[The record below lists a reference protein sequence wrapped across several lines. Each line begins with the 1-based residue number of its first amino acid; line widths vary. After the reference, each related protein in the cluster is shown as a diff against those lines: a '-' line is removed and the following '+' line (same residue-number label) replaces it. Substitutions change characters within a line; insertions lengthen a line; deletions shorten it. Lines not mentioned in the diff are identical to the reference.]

1 MLIEYVAS
9 GALVVA
15 ALVATFVGLRRRR
28 ADRLTADPAATF
40 PYIGAARWVSKAR
53 ITRGIPA
60 LEAASAA
67 AGDRLA
73 ARATEVAAQAE
84 AVASMVEVARAID
97 RSSPPALEVVHC
109 ESFSRSAAPAAG
121 ARISTR

>member
-40 PYIGAARWVSKAR
+40 PYIGSGSVGFEGTHHSGHSGLGS
-53 ITRGIPA
+53 GIGGGGG
-60 LEAASAA
+60 SFGG
-67 AGDRLA
+67 AGDGGGGSGGGGGFDGGGG
-73 ARATEVAAQAE
+73 Q
-84 AVASMVEVARAID
+84 
-97 RSSPPALEVVHC
+97 
-109 ESFSRSAAPAAG
+109 G
-121 ARISTR
+121 N